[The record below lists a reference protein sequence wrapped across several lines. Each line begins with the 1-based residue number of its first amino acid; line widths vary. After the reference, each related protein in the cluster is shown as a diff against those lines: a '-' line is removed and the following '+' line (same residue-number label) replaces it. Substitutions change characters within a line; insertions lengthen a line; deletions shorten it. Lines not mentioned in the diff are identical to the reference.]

1 MWKCGPFM
9 HIYTSLINTEHSFS
23 LTSHGPVSP
32 RWSKTQQWL
41 WSLQRAGWVGGGGGW
56 GTSDTHIR
64 NKSATGVPDD
74 DSLVDVDWCQS
85 VSQSIKALQ
94 HQRQHYREIFA
105 AGSYNHVL
113 CSSCM
118 LRLPHPQLSLHSA
131 PCCSD
136 ELIDTI
142 CHLLSQSEKER
153 EPNREASF
161 SDAPVAALWLPLVR
175 WADNIECT
183 TQYWPCLTL

>member
-1 MWKCGPFM
+1 MDLWVQGGPRHSSDCGACK
-9 HIYTSLINTEHSFS
+9 EV
-23 LTSHGPVSP
+23 G
-32 RWSKTQQWL
+32 
-41 WSLQRAGWVGGGGGW
+41 GWGGGGLG
-56 GTSDTHIR
+56 DTHIR
-64 NKSATGVPDD
+64 HKSAIGVPDD

-85 VSQSIKALQ
+85 VSPLRHLQ

-131 PCCSD
+131 PGCSD

-153 EPNREASF
+153 EPNRGGLLLRHS
-161 SDAPVAALWLPLVR
+161 SSSTVVTSGPLGRQYRMYCTILALLNPIIHLVCFL
-175 WADNIECT
+175 N
-183 TQYWPCLTL
+183 